1 MTDATLED
9 QLAVRELNA
18 AYVDAVMRRDTNAMS
33 SVWAPDGRWFFLG
46 QWIEGREH
54 IMARWQK
61 AMNGFPVVCHQIT
74 SEQIS
79 VSGDEARSRVYLVEE
94 VVTTEQKPLK
104 FVGVYNDVC
113 IRLDE
118 GWRYASRRF
127 DLMYQ
132 GPGSLKAEGWLG
144 YPKPGS

>member
-1 MTDATLED
+1 MTVPVLED
-9 QLAVRELNA
+9 QIAIRELNA
-18 AYVDAVMRRDTNAMS
+18 AYVDAVMRRDASAMS

-46 QWIEGREH
+46 QWIEGRDN

-61 AMNGFPVVCHQIT
+61 AMNGFPVVCHQMT

-79 VSGDEARSRVYLVEE
+79 VSGDEARSRIYLVEE
-94 VVTTEQKPLK
+94 VVTTDQKPLK

-113 IRLDE
+113 TRLHE

-127 DLMYQ
+127 DLIYQ
-132 GPGSLKAEGWLG
+132 GPGSLNPEGWLG
-144 YPKPGS
+144 YAQPKL